1 MWITNN
7 AYHTLKYHKVKD
19 PACILKNKIHTTMC
33 YNTSGIVI
41 NNSESQEKIIKN
53 RRETGKKEGET

>member
-1 MWITNN
+1 
-7 AYHTLKYHKVKD
+7 
-19 PACILKNKIHTTMC
+19 MC

-41 NNSESQEKIIKN
+41 NNAEPQEKIIKN

>member
-1 MWITNN
+1 
-7 AYHTLKYHKVKD
+7 
-19 PACILKNKIHTTMC
+19 MC

-41 NNSESQEKIIKN
+41 NNSESQEKITKN